1 MQHKTAKHNRDNN
14 FFHHDNS
21 LSINCFLIPIANQE
35 KVMGKPF
42 YQSPQN
48 RDEPCSHTEQEK
60 YGIAVIVA
68 SSNFRTD
75 IEIIGKEYKN

>member
-1 MQHKTAKHNRDNN
+1 
-14 FFHHDNS
+14 
-21 LSINCFLIPIANQE
+21 
-35 KVMGKPF
+35 MGKPF
-42 YQSPQN
+42 YQCPQN

-60 YGIAVIVA
+60 YGIAFIVA